1 MKKFKSR
8 LRDVRALWE
17 KGVWQFEEK
26 VANKQ
31 ERMNGQGRQDFGTK
45 NFLESHLKS
54 QGNYKQCEHN

>member
-26 VANKQ
+26 VADKQ
-31 ERMNGQGRQDFGTK
+31 EGMGKEGSKKSR
-45 NFLESHLKS
+45 ESHLKS
-54 QGNYKQCEHN
+54 CG

>member
-26 VANKQ
+26 VADKQ
-31 ERMNGQGRQDFGTK
+31 ERIGMEDSFENLWVIRDNVSKLDIRG
-45 NFLESHLKS
+45 
-54 QGNYKQCEHN
+54 

>member
-26 VANKQ
+26 VADKQ
-31 ERMNGQGRQDFGTK
+31 ERMGKEGRILEPVK
-45 NFLESHLKS
+45 NQETHLKIYGLS
-54 QGNYKQCEHN
+54 KTM

>member
-26 VANKQ
+26 VADKQ
-31 ERMNGQGRQDFGTK
+31 ERMGMEGRILDPVK
-45 NFLESHLKS
+45 NQETHLKICGFS
-54 QGNYKQCEHN
+54 KTM